1 MQLNQIAYTMG
12 RKFKLLPHWCQIAGY
27 TYILGFLLCF
37 AYALVSTMGIFPE
50 DCGIINGINAFHR
63 YALTHWNFVGGLNFI
78 MIFLAIFSKEKVE
91 DEMTSS
97 IRLNTLLYLVYFI
110 FGIHILLY
118 LPEGAIRDFI
128 INIKEFF
135 MEDFGILLITYAL
148 LFKIMIW
155 INMWRMRNEE

>member
-1 MQLNQIAYTMG
+1 MG
-12 RKFKLLPHWCQIAGY
+12 RKLKLLPHWCQIVGY

-37 AYALVSTMGIFPE
+37 AYTQVYMTGIFPE
-50 DCGIINGINAFHR
+50 DCGIINGINAFLR
-63 YALTHWNFVGGLNFI
+63 YALAHWKFVGALNFV
-78 MIFLAIFSKEKVE
+78 MVFLAIFSKEKVE

-97 IRLNTLLYLVYFI
+97 IRINTLLYIVFFI

-118 LPEGAIRDFI
+118 LPKGDIRDFI
-128 INIKEFF
+128 VNIKEFF
-135 MEDFGILLITYAL
+135 MEDFGILLLTYAL

>member
-1 MQLNQIAYTMG
+1 ME
-12 RKFKLLPHWCQIAGY
+12 RKSRLLPHWCQIAGY
-27 TYILGFLLCF
+27 TYILGFLLCY
-37 AYALVSTMGIFPE
+37 AYALVFNSFPK
-50 DCGIINGINAFHR
+50 
-63 YALTHWNFVGGLNFI
+63 YALTNWNFIGALNFV

-91 DEMTSS
+91 DEMTTA
-97 IRLNTLLYLVYFI
+97 IRLDTLLYLVFFI

-128 INIKEFF
+128 IDIRDFF
-135 MEDFGILLITYAL
+135 MGDFGVLALTYAI

>member
-1 MQLNQIAYTMG
+1 
-12 RKFKLLPHWCQIAGY
+12 
-27 TYILGFLLCF
+27 
-37 AYALVSTMGIFPE
+37 MGIFPE
-50 DCGIINGINAFHR
+50 DCGIINRINAFYR
-63 YALTHWNFVGGLNFI
+63 YALTHWNFVGALNFV

-97 IRLNTLLYLVYFI
+97 IRLNALLYLVFFM
-110 FGIHILLY
+110 FGIYILLY

-135 MEDFGILLITYAL
+135 MEDFGILLLTYAL

-155 INMWRMRNEE
+155 INIWRMRNEE